1 VYRRLASITLGIALV
16 AGTVGIAAAPAGA
29 AAVQSCKTVKG
40 TITLSPGLSATSTSD
55 QKVTIK
61 GTETG
66 CAPSKATGGSGQY
79 LSVLVLKKANCATL
93 AKGGVTFT
101 GTGTTKWKNGK
112 TTTYTVTYKDGTG
125 NNIAVVNMTGKAT
138 KGLFVGKKLAAGFKI
153 NINSVNNGACTNQPF
168 KSAPWAQTKAWSLS

>member
-1 VYRRLASITLGIALV
+1 VYRRLVRVGLV
-16 AGTVGIAAAPAGA
+16 MAVAAGMFGVGMAPANA

-40 TITLSPGLSATSTSD
+40 TITLSPGLSSTSTGN

-61 GTETG
+61 GTESG
-66 CAPSKATGGSGQY
+66 CAPSAKTGGTGVY
-79 LSVLVLKKANCATL
+79 TSVLILKNANCATL
-93 AKGGVTFT
+93 AKGGITFT

-138 KGLFVGKKLAAGFKI
+138 KGLFVGKKFAAGFKI
-153 NINSVNNGACTNQPF
+153 NINKVNNGACTNQPF

>member
-1 VYRRLASITLGIALV
+1 MQKRLIRVGLVMAVAMGMFGI
-16 AGTVGIAAAPAGA
+16 GAAPASA

-40 TITLSPGLSATSTSD
+40 TITLTPGLSSTSTGD

-66 CAPSKATGGSGQY
+66 CNPASATGGSGQY

-93 AKGGVTFT
+93 AKGGITFT

-112 TTTYTVTYKDGTG
+112 STTYKVTYKDGTG
-125 NNIAVVNMTGKAT
+125 KNVAIVNMTGTAT
-138 KGLFVGKKLAAGFKI
+138 KGLFAGKKFAAGFKI
-153 NINSVNNGACTNQPF
+153 NIQQVNNGACTSKPF